1 MFLGQGFAKTSL
13 GSKANKLWER
23 LGLGCACQLPVGRGM
38 SRVQGPARALLLLLG
53 GWKC

>member
-23 LGLGCACQLPVGRGM
+23 LGLGCACQLPVGSCQSPPAALG
-38 SRVQGPARALLLLLG
+38 RVEVLMVL
-53 GWKC
+53 